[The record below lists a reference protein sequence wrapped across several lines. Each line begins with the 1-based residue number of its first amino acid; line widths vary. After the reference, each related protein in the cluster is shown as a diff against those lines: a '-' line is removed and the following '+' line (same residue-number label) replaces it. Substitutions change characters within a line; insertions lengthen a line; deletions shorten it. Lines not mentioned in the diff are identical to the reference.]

1 MTVTAIDCGN
11 ILPVEMVLLLVRE
24 HLLTNDK
31 VCSPKLSLSNSHL
44 HSYSQQLTGQG
55 SFADS
60 LSMYVVHFQFVSILL
75 WQAKDFREV

>member
-1 MTVTAIDCGN
+1 MTVRAIDCGN
-11 ILPVEMVLLLVRE
+11 ILPVEMFLLLVRE

-44 HSYSQQLTGQG
+44 HSYSHQLTGQG

-60 LSMYVVHFQFVSILL
+60 L
-75 WQAKDFREV
+75 